1 MPSIPAAAAA
11 AAMTSCGLL
20 VAAGGPNPF
29 EVAVEGGEPAVIAP
43 VDPPVD
49 PPLDPAVE
57 APVDTAPP
65 PTLILIPGVTVG
77 TFFAF
82 SRSTLTMDS

>member
-20 VAAGGPNPF
+20 VAAGAPNPF
-29 EVAVEGGEPAVIAP
+29 EVAVEGGEPAVVAP
-43 VDPPVD
+43 VDPPVG
-49 PPLDPAVE
+49 
-57 APVDTAPP
+57 APVGTAAP
-65 PTLILIPGVTVG
+65 PTLILIPGVTLG

-82 SRSTLTMDS
+82 SRSTLTIDS

>member
-20 VAAGGPNPF
+20 VAPGAPNPF
-29 EVAVEGGEPAVIAP
+29 EVAVEGGEPAVVAP
-43 VDPPVD
+43 
-49 PPLDPAVE
+49 VE
-57 APVDTAPP
+57 APVGTAAP
-65 PTLILIPGVTVG
+65 PTLILIPGVTLG